1 MSKANVIDLN
11 RERRIQADFNRLGE
25 LLAGSSAETTN
36 RTHQYLQGEL
46 PTMTETEPEKNDP
59 ETIVISIRVSPAMN
73 AKLLALAG
81 RLSTADGFQT
91 GRTRQ
96 GVTKASV
103 IREALTIGVDS
114 LIMLANGQDLMRK
127 VASSKKV

>member
-1 MSKANVIDLN
+1 MSKSNIVDLD

-25 LLAGSSAETTN
+25 LLAQSSAETAD

-46 PTMTETEPEKNDP
+46 PAVAETEPEKNNP

-81 RLSTADGFQT
+81 RLSTMDDFQT

-96 GVTKASV
+96 SVTKAAV
-103 IREALTIGVDS
+103 IREALSIGVD
-114 LIMLANGQDLMRK
+114 MLTMQANGADLKRN
-127 VASSKKV
+127 VSGKKV